1 MTPDAILACKPKAL
15 SQKQREAFFED
26 GFLALDSFVEQV
38 WLDRLW
44 QVTQDFIEESRTV
57 TESNG
62 KFDLEADH
70 TSEKPRLR
78 RLSWPVTQHE
88 IYWEFASHSPIVDVA
103 EDLLGPDV
111 VFHHSNLNFK
121 WSGGGEEVKWHQD
134 FPFYPHSNR
143 AHLAIGLCLSDV
155 DGEMGPLGAIPGSQK
170 GRIYDHYGEDGE
182 WAGALRDVDIMTL
195 PLETVQWLK
204 GKAGTVTVHNV
215 CTLHGS
221 LPNTSPRMR
230 PLLLNAYGAADAIP
244 LTHFPKEICPQN
256 GTMVRGRPANV
267 AHFDLE
273 ECRMP
278 PDWSGGYTSIFAAQ
292 QDENSLQAAE

>member
-62 KFDLEADH
+62 KFDLEPDH

-111 VFHHSNLNFK
+111 VFHHSKLNFK

-155 DGEMGPLGAIPGSQK
+155 
-170 GRIYDHYGEDGE
+170 
-182 WAGALRDVDIMTL
+182 
-195 PLETVQWLK
+195 
-204 GKAGTVTVHNV
+204 
-215 CTLHGS
+215 
-221 LPNTSPRMR
+221 
-230 PLLLNAYGAADAIP
+230 
-244 LTHFPKEICPQN
+244 
-256 GTMVRGRPANV
+256 
-267 AHFDLE
+267 
-273 ECRMP
+273 
-278 PDWSGGYTSIFAAQ
+278 
-292 QDENSLQAAE
+292 